1 MSQAQFIVS
10 VALVLV
16 MVGLSLMIGGLGSF
30 WERKISAWIQDRI
43 GPNRVG
49 PRGLLQFMADGVK
62 FFFKEDIIPA
72 NVDKVVF
79 VSAPL
84 MVLIPA
90 MITFA
95 VVPLGR
101 PFIWAGEQLMFQI
114 ANLNIGVLYILAMAS
129 VGIYGIVF
137 GAWASNNK
145 YSLMGGLRA
154 SAQMI
159 SYELSLGL
167 SLVAIVLV
175 AGSLSL
181 SDIIAGQTG
190 YWFGVLPKWNVFCQP
205 LAAITFII
213 AMFAETNRLP
223 FDLPEAEQ
231 ELVGGYHTE
240 YSSLKFAIFFL
251 AEYINMFL
259 QSALAVILFFG
270 GWQFPGLELLPKTLW
285 VSLLSFG
292 VFFLKA
298 LAFMFLYNW
307 VRWTLPRF
315 KYDQLMRI
323 GWKRLLP
330 ATLANVFITAV
341 WLAVT
346 A

>member
-1 MSQAQFIVS
+1 MSQAQFTVS

-16 MVGLSLMIGGLGSF
+16 MVGLSLLIGGLGSF

-72 NVDKVVF
+72 DVDRVVY

-84 MVLIPA
+84 MVLVPA

-101 PFIWAGEQLMFQI
+101 PFVWAGEELMFQI
-114 ANLNIGVLYILAMAS
+114 SNLNIGVLYILAVAS

-167 SLVAIVLV
+167 SLVAVILV
-175 AGSLSL
+175 AGSISL
-181 SDIIAGQTG
+181 SEIISNQEG

-205 LAAITFII
+205 LAAITYII

-231 ELVGGYHTE
+231 ELVNGYHTE
-240 YSSLKFAIFFL
+240 YGSMQLGLFQMGEYAHLITASFL
-251 AEYINMFL
+251 MV
-259 QSALAVILFFG
+259 ALYMG
-270 GWQFPGLELLPKTLW
+270 GWQFPGL
-285 VSLLSFG
+285 SLLADSPILYSLAGLTVMAVKTFVVIF
-292 VFFLKA
+292 VFI
-298 LAFMFLYNW
+298 W
-307 VRWTLPRF
+307 VRWTVPRF
-315 KYDQLMRI
+315 RYDQLMRL
-323 GWKRLLP
+323 GWKVLLP
-330 ATLANVFITAV
+330 LALLNI
-341 WLAVT
+341 LVT
-346 A
+346 ALVILI